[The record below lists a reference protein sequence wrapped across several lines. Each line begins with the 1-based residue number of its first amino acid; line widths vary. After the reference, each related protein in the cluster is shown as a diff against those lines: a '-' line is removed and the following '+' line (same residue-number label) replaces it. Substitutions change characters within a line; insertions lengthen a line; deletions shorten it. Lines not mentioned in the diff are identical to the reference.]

1 MKKTT
6 SPNSGEGK
14 IMYLSPKISATD
26 IAVEK
31 GFAQSGNLKDV
42 PYDDSWETSNP

>member
-1 MKKTT
+1 MKKTN

-14 IMYLSPKISATD
+14 IMYLSPKISTID
-26 IAVEK
+26 IVVEK